1 MGSIFHWGK
10 NSFFRAKNFN
20 VSPLLAPTVQTTLT
34 ERMFL
39 QTLESGIVVGQ
50 GIKVVPGKCVK
61 NNKRKDWTIWQTE
74 LSMGKFQNSINVW
87 PLTLTMQCGIFGGVF
102 FLGEM
107 KFVFF

>member
-1 MGSIFHWGK
+1 MF
-10 NSFFRAKNFN
+10 
-20 VSPLLAPTVQTTLT
+20 
-34 ERMFL
+34 FL
-39 QTLESGIVVGQ
+39 QTLESGVVVGQ
-50 GIKVVPGKCVK
+50 GIKVVHGKCVK

-107 KFVFF
+107 KFVFFLIFFPMKNTISSTYCSSENMH

>member
-1 MGSIFHWGK
+1 
-10 NSFFRAKNFN
+10 
-20 VSPLLAPTVQTTLT
+20 
-34 ERMFL
+34 MFL

-50 GIKVVPGKCVK
+50 EIKVVPGKCVK
-61 NNKRKDWTIWQTE
+61 KNKRKAWTIWQTK

-87 PLTLTMQCGIFGGVF
+87 PLTLTTQCGLFGGV